1 MENREY
7 WKEEEERILKEWADK
22 GQCYELMHAR
32 CHEIYRR
39 KNTWFVIPV
48 IIISTLTGTANFAQD
63 KIAADKRDIFVMTVG
78 GLNII
83 AAIVTT
89 ISQYLKISELNESY
103 RAGSLSWGKFYRN
116 IKTELAKHPLDRIQP
131 SNMLKHYKE
140 EYDRL
145 IEIYPPIPPSI
156 ISEFNSKLSN
166 IPGVTVSELIKPEI
180 CDALFP
186 TGIYNMSKEERIEM
200 IKRFQPPVP
209 EPEKSNDDE
218 IIQIAEDPEPE
229 PEDPKITKFKAAFYK
244 INNRFPTDQELE
256 IINQELFEDHGDS
269 NV

>member
-63 KIAADKRDIFVMTVG
+63 KIAEDKRDIFVMTVG
-78 GLNII
+78 SLNII

-116 IKTELAKHPLDRIQP
+116 IKTELAKHPVDRMHP

-145 IEIYPPIPPSI
+145 IEIYPPIPPNI
-156 ISEFNSKLSN
+156 ITEFNQKLTSLQTSVA
-166 IPGVTVSELIKPEI
+166 GLIKPEI
-180 CDALFP
+180 CDGLFP
-186 TGIYNMSKEERIEM
+186 TGIYQMTKEERDLM
-200 IKRFQPPVP
+200 IKRYQPA
-209 EPEKSNDDE
+209 EPETE
-218 IIQIAEDPEPE
+218 TPVAEDIVHIVSPPEPE
-229 PEDPKITKFKAAFYK
+229 PEDPKITKFKSAFFK
-244 INNRFPTDQELE
+244 INNRFPTDDELAV
-256 IINQELFEDHGDS
+256 IQQELFEDHADS
-269 NV
+269 QV

>member
-7 WKEEEERILKEWADK
+7 WKKEEEDILKEWADK

-39 KNTWFVIPV
+39 RNTWFVIPV

-63 KIAADKRDIFVMTVG
+63 KIDIAHRDIFVMSIG
-78 GLNII
+78 GLNIV

-89 ISQYLKISELNESY
+89 VSQYLKVSELNESY

-116 IKTELAKHPLDRIQP
+116 IKTELAKHPLDRMAP

-145 IEIYPPIPPSI
+145 IEIYPPIIPKVVMD
-156 ISEFNSKLSN
+156 FNSKTN
-166 IPGVTVSELIKPEI
+166 NVENLIKPEI
-180 CDALFP
+180 CDALTP
-186 TGIYNMSKEERIEM
+186 TVVFNMSEEQRQDM
-200 IKRFQPPVP
+200 IRKFQPPVP
-209 EPEKSNDDE
+209 EAPVAPDQES
-218 IIQIAEDPEPE
+218 AVVE
-229 PEDPKITKFKAAFYK
+229 PEDPKITKFKSAFFK
-244 INNRFPTDQELE
+244 INNRWPTEEELE
-256 IINQELFEDHGDS
+256 TLLTDLFVGDT

>member
-63 KIAADKRDIFVMTVG
+63 KIAADKRDIFVMTIG
-78 GLNII
+78 GFNIV

-116 IKTELAKHPLDRIQP
+116 IKTELAKHPLDRMVP

-145 IEIYPPIPPSI
+145 IEIYPPIPPNI
-156 ISEFNSKLSN
+156 VAEFNSKITNL
-166 IPGVTVSELIKPEI
+166 SELIKPEI
-180 CDALFP
+180 CDALYP
-186 TGIYNMSKEERIEM
+186 TGIYPMSKDERIDM
-200 IKRFQPPVP
+200 IKRFQPPLP
-209 EPEKSNDDE
+209 EPEVIDIVNTDST
-218 IIQIAEDPEPE
+218 DPANPEGEVPE
-229 PEDPKITKFKAAFYK
+229 PEDPKVTKFKSAFYR
-244 INNRFPTDQELE
+244 INNRLPTEQELE
-256 IINQELFEDHGDS
+256 VIQRELFEDHGDT

>member
-63 KIAADKRDIFVMTVG
+63 KIPASKRDIFVMTIG
-78 GLNII
+78 GFNIV

-89 ISQYLKISELNESY
+89 ISQYLKVSELNESY

-116 IKTELAKHPLDRIQP
+116 IKTELAKHPLDRMGP

-145 IEIYPPIPPSI
+145 IEIYPPIPPNI
-156 ISEFNSKLSN
+156 ISEFNNKMN
-166 IPGVTVSELIKPEI
+166 NVTELIKPEI
-180 CDALFP
+180 CDALYP
-186 TGIYNMSKEERIEM
+186 TGIYPMSKDERIDM

-209 EPEKSNDDE
+209 EPE
-218 IIQIAEDPEPE
+218 IIDIPNPLNMAELEVVPE
-229 PEDPKITKFKAAFYK
+229 PEDPKVTKFKVAFFR
-244 INNRFPTDQELE
+244 INNRLPTEQELE
-256 IINQELFEDHGDS
+256 VIQHDLLEDQGDT

>member
-7 WKEEEERILKEWADK
+7 WKDEEEKILKEWADK

-39 KNTWFVIPV
+39 KNTLYVIPV

-63 KIAADKRDIFVMTVG
+63 KVPIDKRDIFVMTIG

-116 IKTELAKHPLDRIQP
+116 IKTELAKHPLDRMSP

-145 IEIYPPIPPSI
+145 IEIYPPIPPNI
-156 ISEFNSKLSN
+156 IAEFNKKMDV
-166 IPGVTVSELIKPEI
+166 PELIKPEI
-180 CDALFP
+180 CDSLYP
-186 TGIYNMSKEERIEM
+186 TSIYGMSKDERMEM
-200 IKRFQPPVP
+200 IKRFQPPIAQ
-209 EPEKSNDDE
+209 DDE
-218 IIQIAEDPEPE
+218 SEKPVEVIAEEVQVQE
-229 PEDPKITKFKAAFYK
+229 APEDPRILKYKSAFFK
-244 INNRFPTDQELE
+244 INNRIPTDTEIELAC
-256 IINQELFEDHGDS
+256 QDLFDSEGDT

>member
-63 KIAADKRDIFVMTVG
+63 KIPAAKRDIFVMTIG
-78 GLNII
+78 GFNIV

-89 ISQYLKISELNESY
+89 ISQYLKVSELNESY

-116 IKTELAKHPLDRIQP
+116 IKTELAKHPLDRMGA

-145 IEIYPPIPPSI
+145 IEIYPPIPPNI
-156 ISEFNSKLSN
+156 ITEFNNKMN
-166 IPGVTVSELIKPEI
+166 NVTELIKPEI
-180 CDALFP
+180 CDALYP
-186 TGIYNMSKEERIEM
+186 TGIYPMTKDERIDM
-200 IKRFQPPVP
+200 IKRFQPHVP
-209 EPEKSNDDE
+209 EPE
-218 IIQIAEDPEPE
+218 IIDIPNAAELSIAEPDVVPE
-229 PEDPKITKFKAAFYK
+229 PEDPKVTKFKAAFFR
-244 INNRFPTDQELE
+244 INNRLPTEQELE
-256 IINQELFEDHGDS
+256 VIQHDLFEDQGDT

>member
-7 WKEEEERILKEWADK
+7 WKREEEDILKEWADK
-22 GQCYELMHAR
+22 GQCYELMHAK

-39 KNTWFVIPV
+39 RNTWFVIPV

-63 KIAADKRDIFVMTVG
+63 KIDINYRDYFVMTVG

-89 ISQYLKISELNESY
+89 VSQYLKISELNESY

-116 IKTELAKHPLDRIQP
+116 IKTELAKHPLDRMAP
-131 SNMLKHYKE
+131 SSMLKHYKE

-145 IEIYPPIPPSI
+145 IEIYPPIIPKVVL
-156 ISEFNSKLSN
+156 EFNRKMGA
-166 IPGVTVSELIKPEI
+166 IPDLVKPEI
-180 CDALFP
+180 CDALLP
-186 TGIYNMSKEERIEM
+186 TNIFNMSDEHRIEM
-200 IKRFQPPVP
+200 IKRFQPPVQEVPP
-209 EPEKSNDDE
+209 EPAVPSE
-218 IIQIAEDPEPE
+218 PVPE
-229 PEDPKITKFKAAFYK
+229 PEDPKITKFKTAFFK
-244 INNRFPTDQELE
+244 INNRTPTDEELDALRE
-256 IINQELFEDHGDS
+256 ELFDGES

>member
-7 WKEEEERILKEWADK
+7 WKKEEEEILREWSDK

-39 KNTWFVIPV
+39 RNTWFVIPV

-63 KIAADKRDIFVMTVG
+63 KIDAAHRDIFVMTVG
-78 GLNII
+78 GLNIL

-89 ISQYLKISELNESY
+89 ISQYLKVSELNESY

-116 IKTELAKHPLDRIQP
+116 IKTELAKHPLDRMAP
-131 SNMLKHYKE
+131 SSMLKHYKE

-145 IEIYPPIPPSI
+145 IEIYPPIVPKVI
-156 ISEFNSKLSN
+156 MEFNSKMGSLAN
-166 IPGVTVSELIKPEI
+166 LVKPEI
-180 CDALFP
+180 CDSLIP
-186 TGIYNMSKEERIEM
+186 TSIYNMTEEQRLDM
-200 IKRFQPPVP
+200 IKKFQPPSA
-209 EPEKSNDDE
+209 EPEAAVDA
-218 IIQIAEDPEPE
+218 AEPEEE
-229 PEDPKITKFKAAFYK
+229 PEDPKITKFKSAFFK
-244 INNRFPTDQELE
+244 INNRSPTEEE
-256 IINQELFEDHGDS
+256 INKVREELFDGDS

>member
-7 WKEEEERILKEWADK
+7 WKKEEEDILKEWADK
-22 GQCYELMHAR
+22 GQCYELMHSR

-39 KNTWFVIPV
+39 RNTWFVIPV

-63 KIAADKRDIFVMTVG
+63 KIDINYRDYFVMTVG

-89 ISQYLKISELNESY
+89 VSQYLKISELNESY

-116 IKTELAKHPLDRIQP
+116 IKTELAKHPLDRMAP

-145 IEIYPPIPPSI
+145 IEIYPPIMPNVVL
-156 ISEFNSKLSN
+156 EFNKKM
-166 IPGVTVSELIKPEI
+166 GRVADLIKPEI

-186 TGIYNMSKEERIEM
+186 TTIFNMSEEQRMEM
-200 IKRFQPPVP
+200 IKRFQPPVAEAP
-209 EPEKSNDDE
+209 QEPES
-218 IIQIAEDPEPE
+218 EPE
-229 PEDPKITKFKAAFYK
+229 PEIVLEDPKIIKFKTAFFK
-244 INNRFPTDQELE
+244 INNRNPTEEE
-256 IINQELFEDHGDS
+256 ISAVRAELFDGES